1 MSDLSVSSEKFLSPP
16 QIPKRKLT
24 WDWFIVKHTDPVI
37 AHIETDF
44 WDQEMAPANWLV
56 ARLSPAVYVY
66 CEETTEWKIIAKFHV
81 HKTGKDAIYHAEREF
96 TVTQR
101 AWKYLSSDQ
110 NYRSVQPMESRKG
123 VLFLEYV
130 EGFTLEDQ
138 IAIRRSQP
146 GDLFHSLEAVA
157 KLLSKLHTESSEKKS
172 ETNFGSAVKYAYKVL
187 DNLVEHGVL
196 QNHPSV
202 QNGIKRLIERWNND
216 QDMWDFRLALNHGD
230 ATSSNFIFPMGGG
243 VIAIDWERSE
253 FADPTA
259 DLGRLMAEVTHA
271 INQHGGD
278 FSEGHIYAQQLREAY
293 CRFLPKNWDRK
304 ALLHRVQFYE
314 AISTLRIARNG
325 WLSRKDRLALVLQAF
340 ALLSR

>member
-1 MSDLSVSSEKFLSPP
+1 MSDQSFSSKELLSPP
-16 QIPKRKLT
+16 QVPKENLPR
-24 WDWFIVKHTDPVI
+24 DWLAIKHSDSVI
-37 AHIETDF
+37 EHIENIF
-44 WDQEMAPANWLV
+44 WDQDISPANWLA

-66 CEETTEWKIIAKFHV
+66 CEKATGLKIIAKFHAP
-81 HKTGKDAIYHAEREF
+81 KTGKDAVYHAEREF
-96 TVTQR
+96 RITLR
-101 AWKYLSSDQ
+101 AWKYLSTEKK
-110 NYRSVQPMESRKG
+110 YRSIQPLESRKG

-146 GDLFHSLEAVA
+146 GELFHSLEAVA
-157 KLLSKLHTESSEKKS
+157 KLLSQLHTESVEKES
-172 ETNFGSAVKYAYKVL
+172 ETDFVSAVNYAYKVL
-187 DNLVEHGVL
+187 DNLVKHGVL

-202 QNGIKRLIERWNND
+202 QNGIKHLIEKWNHD

-243 VIAIDWERSE
+243 VVAIDWERSE
-253 FADPTA
+253 FADPAA

-271 INQHGGD
+271 INQQGGD
-278 FSEGHIYAQQLREAY
+278 YSEGYVYAQELGAAY
-293 CRFLPKNWDRK
+293 SRFLPRKWDQK
-304 ALLHRVQFYE
+304 ALLHRARFYE